1 MIGSLVV
8 ALGLLFVFEG
18 LFYALMPSKMKAAIA
33 AVLTQGDEQLRVFGT
48 IAVAIGVA
56 IVWLAKHFA
65 GG

>member
-1 MIGSLVV
+1 MIGSLFV

-33 AVLTQGDEQLRVFGT
+33 SVLTQRDDQLRVFGT
-48 IAVAIGVA
+48 VAVALGVA